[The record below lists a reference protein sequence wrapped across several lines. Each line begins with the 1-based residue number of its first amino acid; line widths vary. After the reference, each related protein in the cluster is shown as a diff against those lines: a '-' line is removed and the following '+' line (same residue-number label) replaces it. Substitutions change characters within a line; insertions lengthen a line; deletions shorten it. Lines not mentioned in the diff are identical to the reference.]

1 MPKAGK
7 LLVLING
14 AYGQRALKIAQIAGR
29 ATASLET
36 PEDTPPD
43 LARLDKMLADDK
55 AITHVFAVHC
65 ETTSGILNP
74 IAEIAALV
82 ARHGRRLLVDSMS
95 AFGALEIDARQ
106 IRYDALAASSN
117 KCLEGVPGLGFVVCR
132 NEALAECKGNATTL
146 VLDLFDQAEAFA
158 RTGQYR
164 FTPPIHVIVALGKA
178 IEEHAAEG
186 GVAGRGK
193 RYRDNARVLIDG
205 MRAMGFRTLLPDRL
219 QAPIIVT
226 FHMPTDPKFVFQRFY
241 DGLKDRGYVIYPGK
255 LTVADSFRMGCIGRL
270 YPEHMKGA
278 LAAVR
283 EVLDELG
290 SARRPGAGGGVGETM
305 APDSINTTGGEIAVN
320 GRRYRLPQAARRRG
334 LHRRLGARLHRARRR
349 GRPRA
354 VVRQGADAGHQPA
367 GRLRRAELHQSQQP
381 LDRHRPAARRARH
394 LRQLLPRS
402 RQRARR

>member
-1 MPKAGK
+1 MSIAKPAASETGDPLLLTPGPLTTSTAVKQAMVHDWGSRDAEFLRINRMVLDKIVELAGGEGTHVTVPMQGSGTFAVEAMITSFMPKAGK

-14 AYGQRALKIAQIAGR
+14 AYGQRARRIAEIAGR
-29 ATASLET
+29 AVAVHET

-43 LARLDKMLADDK
+43 LAKLEKMLAEDQ

-74 IAEIAALV
+74 IGEIAALV
-82 ARHGRRLLVDSMS
+82 ARQGRRLLVDSMS
-95 AFGALEIDARQ
+95 AFGALEIDARR
-106 IRYDALAASSN
+106 IPYDAMAASSN

-132 NEALAECKGNATTL
+132 KTALAECKGNATTV
-146 VLDLFDQAEAFA
+146 VLDLFEQAENFA

-193 RYRDNARVLIDG
+193 RYRENARVLIDG
-205 MRAMGFRTLLPDRL
+205 MRAMGFRTLLGEKL

-255 LTVADSFRMGCIGRL
+255 LTVADSFRIGCIGRL
-270 YPEHMKGA
+270 YPDDMRGA

-283 EVLDELG
+283 EVLDEM
-290 SARRPGAGGGVGETM
+290 RVRNGGPALTSE
-305 APDSINTTGGEIAVN
+305 
-320 GRRYRLPQAARRRG
+320 QAA
-334 LHRRLGARLHRARRR
+334 
-349 GRPRA
+349 
-354 VVRQGADAGHQPA
+354 
-367 GRLRRAELHQSQQP
+367 AE
-381 LDRHRPAARRARH
+381 
-394 LRQLLPRS
+394 
-402 RQRARR
+402 

>member
-1 MPKAGK
+1 MPASKVAASETGDPLLLTPGPLTTSAAVKQAMVHDWGSRDAGFIAINKMVLEKIVELAGAEGTHVTVPVQGSGTFAVEAMITTFVPKTGK

-14 AYGQRALKIAQIAGR
+14 AYGQRARKIAEIAGR
-29 ATASLET
+29 AVVVHET
-36 PEDTPPD
+36 PEDRPPD
-43 LARLDKMLADDK
+43 LAVLDELLSSDT

-74 IAEIAALV
+74 LEDVARLV
-82 ARHGRRLLVDSMS
+82 AGHRRRLLVDSMS
-95 AFGALEIDARQ
+95 AFGALEIDACKVP
-106 IRYDALAASSN
+106 YDALAASSN

-132 NEALAECKGNATTL
+132 KTALAGCKGNATTL
-146 VLDLFDQAEAFA
+146 VLDLFDQAEGFA

-205 MRAMGFRTLLPDRL
+205 MRAMGFRTLLGEKL
-219 QAPIIVT
+219 QAPIIIT
-226 FHMPTDPKFVFQRFY
+226 FHMPSDPKFVFQRFY

-283 EVLDELG
+283 EVLDELRV
-290 SARRPGAGGGVGETM
+290 SNGGP
-305 APDSINTTGGEIAVN
+305 A
-320 GRRYRLPQAARRRG
+320 LAA
-334 LHRRLGARLHRARRR
+334 
-349 GRPRA
+349 
-354 VVRQGADAGHQPA
+354 
-367 GRLRRAELHQSQQP
+367 E
-381 LDRHRPAARRARH
+381 
-394 LRQLLPRS
+394 
-402 RQRARR
+402 

>member
-1 MPKAGK
+1 MTFTPARSETGDPLLLTPGPLTTSAAVKQAMVHDWGSRDAEFLRINRMVLESIAELAGGNGTHVTVPVQGSGTFAVEAMITSFVPKTGK
-7 LLVLING
+7 LLVLVNG

-29 ATASLET
+29 ATASFET

-43 LARLDKMLADDK
+43 LDRLDRLLADDR

-74 IAEIAALV
+74 IAETAALV

-95 AFGALEIDARQ
+95 AFGAIEIDARKV
-106 IRYDALAASSN
+106 RYDALAASSN

-164 FTPPIHVIVALGKA
+164 FTPPIHVIVSLGKA

-193 RYRDNARVLIDG
+193 RYRDNAKVLIDG
-205 MRAMGFRTLLPDRL
+205 MRAMGFRTLLDDSL

-226 FHMPTDPKFVFQRFY
+226 FHMPNDPRFVFQTFY
-241 DGLKDRGYVIYPGK
+241 DSLKDRGYVIYPGK
-255 LTVADSFRMGCIGRL
+255 LTVAESFRIGCIGRL
-270 YPEHMKGA
+270 YPSDMQGALDAVRAVLDEMRVSNGGPA
-278 LAAVR
+278 LAA
-283 EVLDELG
+283 E
-290 SARRPGAGGGVGETM
+290 
-305 APDSINTTGGEIAVN
+305 
-320 GRRYRLPQAARRRG
+320 
-334 LHRRLGARLHRARRR
+334 
-349 GRPRA
+349 
-354 VVRQGADAGHQPA
+354 
-367 GRLRRAELHQSQQP
+367 
-381 LDRHRPAARRARH
+381 
-394 LRQLLPRS
+394 
-402 RQRARR
+402 

>member
-1 MPKAGK
+1 MTFTPARSETGDPLLLTPGPLTTSAAVKQAMVHDWGSRDAEFLRINRMVLESIAELAGGHGTHVTVPVQGSGTFAVEAMITSFVPKTGK
-7 LLVLING
+7 LLVLVNG

-29 ATASLET
+29 ATASFET

-43 LARLDKMLADDK
+43 LARLDRLLADDR

-74 IAEIAALV
+74 IAETAALV

-95 AFGALEIDARQ
+95 AFGAIEIDARKV
-106 IRYDALAASSN
+106 RYDALAASSN

-164 FTPPIHVIVALGKA
+164 FTPPIHVIVSLGKA

-193 RYRDNARVLIDG
+193 RYRDNAKVLIDG
-205 MRAMGFRTLLPDRL
+205 MRAMGFRTLLDDSL

-226 FHMPTDPKFVFQRFY
+226 FHMPNDPRFVFQTFY
-241 DGLKDRGYVIYPGK
+241 DSLKDRGYVIYPGK
-255 LTVADSFRMGCIGRL
+255 LTVAESFRIGCIGRL
-270 YPEHMKGA
+270 YPSDMQGALDAVRAVLDEMRVSNGGPA
-278 LAAVR
+278 LAA
-283 EVLDELG
+283 E
-290 SARRPGAGGGVGETM
+290 
-305 APDSINTTGGEIAVN
+305 
-320 GRRYRLPQAARRRG
+320 
-334 LHRRLGARLHRARRR
+334 
-349 GRPRA
+349 
-354 VVRQGADAGHQPA
+354 
-367 GRLRRAELHQSQQP
+367 
-381 LDRHRPAARRARH
+381 
-394 LRQLLPRS
+394 
-402 RQRARR
+402 

>member
-1 MPKAGK
+1 MAPTDIAPGRSPRSPGALP
-7 LLVLING
+7 LL
-14 AYGQRALKIAQIAGR
+14 Y
-29 ATASLET
+29 ET

-43 LARLDKMLADDK
+43 LAKLDKMLTDDK

-65 ETTSGILNP
+65 ETTSGVLNP
-74 IAEIAALV
+74 IAAIAALV

-95 AFGALEIDARQ
+95 AFGALELDARAVP
-106 IRYDALAASSN
+106 YDAMASSSN

-132 NEALAECKGNATTL
+132 KTALTECKGNATTL
-146 VLDLFDQAEAFA
+146 VLDLFEQADAFA

-186 GVAGRGK
+186 GVAGRGR

-205 MRAMGFRTLLPDRL
+205 MRAMGFRTLLPDAL

-255 LTVADSFRMGCIGRL
+255 LTVADSFRIGCIGRL
-270 YPEHMKGA
+270 YPKDMKGA

-283 EVLDELG
+283 EVLDEMRV
-290 SARRPGAGGGVGETM
+290 SNGGP
-305 APDSINTTGGEIAVN
+305 A
-320 GRRYRLPQAARRRG
+320 LAA
-334 LHRRLGARLHRARRR
+334 
-349 GRPRA
+349 
-354 VVRQGADAGHQPA
+354 
-367 GRLRRAELHQSQQP
+367 E
-381 LDRHRPAARRARH
+381 
-394 LRQLLPRS
+394 
-402 RQRARR
+402 